1 MVKKILGAVALIIV
15 ELAII
20 VGVFVIA
27 QRRFPAS
34 SLPGERAAET
44 AQATPIPSGKALWI
58 YYGSSGDWKCT
69 FQLLPA
75 RYEWMTEPFYLSTEV
90 SYSHGRIPAKSAKY
104 RLMYGDMLLKEMELK
119 TGGETLSARGL
130 VNEEE
135 IGEAVYY
142 DEAPLEVYVSTD
154 GGEEVR
160 IPLEKVK

>member
-1 MVKKILGAVALIIV
+1 
-15 ELAII
+15 
-20 VGVFVIA
+20 
-27 QRRFPAS
+27 
-34 SLPGERAAET
+34 
-44 AQATPIPSGKALWI
+44 
-58 YYGSSGDWKCT
+58 
-69 FQLLPA
+69 
-75 RYEWMTEPFYLSTEV
+75 
-90 SYSHGRIPAKSAKY
+90 
-104 RLMYGDMLLKEMELK
+104 MYGDMLLKEMELK